1 MYVNDIETEFQLK
14 GAEGIDIGML
24 KVFLVLY
31 ADDIVIFAS
40 SAQELQSNLN
50 ILSEYCDRN
59 RLKVNT
65 AKTKIM
71 VFRRGGILPRDLK
84 FYYFDEELSIVNN
97 FSYLGIV
104 FSTGG
109 SFSECHKTLAG
120 QALKAIYKL
129 NRYLYN
135 FTNITPRHKLE
146 LFDKLVTPILNYGSE
161 IWRFTPA
168 KKIER
173 VHMLFCKQL
182 LGVKTST
189 QNDIIYGDL
198 GRTNYYTRRVYIII
212 KYWLKVVY
220 SDNRK
225 NINQMYRM
233 MLNDITDRQ
242 NIQNCA
248 SLVRNTLSN
257 LGFRDVWLEQGVGD
271 VNKFLSALKLR
282 LSDNFIQNWRA
293 RLAES
298 SRASFYNPI
307 SIFKF
312 QPYLD
317 KVLTKKFR
325 VALSRLRMSSHRL
338 LIEAGRWTKPRRT
351 PRDQR
356 LCTICNK
363 IEDEYHLL
371 FECTLYNN
379 ERIFHLKPYYL
390 RNTSMF
396 KAVELMQE
404 TNSKILKKLAMYI
417 HKCFEIRTDAILRR

>member
-1 MYVNDIETEFQLK
+1 M
-14 GAEGIDIGML
+14 
-24 KVFLVLY
+24 
-31 ADDIVIFAS
+31 DDFS
-40 SAQELQSNLN
+40 
-50 ILSEYCDRN
+50 ILRMI
-59 RLKVNT
+59 T
-65 AKTKIM
+65 
-71 VFRRGGILPRDLK
+71 
-84 FYYFDEELSIVNN
+84 SI
-97 FSYLGIV
+97 
-104 FSTGG
+104 
-109 SFSECHKTLAG
+109 
-120 QALKAIYKL
+120 
-129 NRYLYN
+129 
-135 FTNITPRHKLE
+135 
-146 LFDKLVTPILNYGSE
+146 
-161 IWRFTPA
+161 
-168 KKIER
+168 
-173 VHMLFCKQL
+173 

-189 QNDIIYGDL
+189 QSDFIYGNL

-220 SDNRK
+220 SDNK
-225 NINQMYRM
+225 NYINQMYRM
-233 MLNDITDRQ
+233 MLDDITDRQ
-242 NIQNCA
+242 NIQNWA

-417 HKCFEIRTDAILRR
+417 HKCFEIRTDAVLRR